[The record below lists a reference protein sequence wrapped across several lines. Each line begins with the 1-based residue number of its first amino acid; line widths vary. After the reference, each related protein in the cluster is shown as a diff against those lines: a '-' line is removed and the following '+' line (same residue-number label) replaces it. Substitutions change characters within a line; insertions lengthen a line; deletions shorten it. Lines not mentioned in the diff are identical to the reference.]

1 MLADGVEASVRS
13 LSSRDEATIRAM
25 VGQIIQ
31 ERLSDGQLNE
41 CDLTIRDLENIRE
54 AFVGQLLGMYHQRIA
69 YPQNKVVE
77 LESRRERGRG
87 SRGGELDMGERE
99 VGSDGSIAE
108 SAIRWQGEQPTRST
122 ILTTRQRQTTRRI
135 RPRSPRA
142 RPLRSTCRPSGSM

>member
-1 MLADGVEASVRS
+1 MLSDGVEASVRS

-77 LESRRERGRG
+77 LESRRERGTG
-87 SRGGELDMGERE
+87 
-99 VGSDGSIAE
+99 
-108 SAIRWQGEQPTRST
+108 
-122 ILTTRQRQTTRRI
+122 
-135 RPRSPRA
+135 
-142 RPLRSTCRPSGSM
+142 